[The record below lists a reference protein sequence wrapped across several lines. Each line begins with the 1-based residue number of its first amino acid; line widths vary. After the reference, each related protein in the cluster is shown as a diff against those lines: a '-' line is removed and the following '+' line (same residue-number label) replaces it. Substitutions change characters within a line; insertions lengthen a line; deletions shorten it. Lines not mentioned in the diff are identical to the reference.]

1 MAFIVSSQSVTER
14 KGNKGHAKCEGKIP
28 EKGRQGGER
37 ESLSLNCILFVACVI
52 QTSLMFNV
60 KRTAF
65 ILTEDKGRTIW

>member
-37 ESLSLNCILFVACVI
+37 ESLSLNCVLFVACVI
-52 QTSLMFNV
+52 QTRLFNV

-65 ILTEDKGRTIW
+65 NLTEDEGRTIW

>member
-37 ESLSLNCILFVACVI
+37 ESLSLNCILFMARVI
-52 QTSLMFNV
+52 QTRLFNV
-60 KRTAF
+60 KRAA
-65 ILTEDKGRTIW
+65 INLTVDKGWTIW

>member
-52 QTSLMFNV
+52 QSLFNV
-60 KRTAF
+60 NRTAF